1 MRWERVDKHKWNT
14 AINESLERRNAEIN
28 YNLIESFPQGMTDSV
43 STPAGFNSILY
54 LPNCSGVPEDSGH
67 VLLYC
72 PRLVKNSEEENYW
85 YLKQRMLPGQE
96 D

>member
-14 AINESLERRNAEIN
+14 AINESLEGRN
-28 YNLIESFPQGMTDSV
+28 
-43 STPAGFNSILY
+43 AGFNLILY

-85 YLKQRMLPGQE
+85 YLKQRMLPSQE